1 MCVIS
6 NSSGGG
12 MIISAILIGITL
24 GLLEWGILAASRQK
38 LDVWVYVQSIVFWF
52 TCGFM
57 IGVVD
62 SPFPAYVSGALIS
75 VFLGLPWFI
84 NISIIPKDY
93 KHLAP
98 LVIASLILGGIG
110 GVVKMMLI

>member
-1 MCVIS
+1 MDAIS
-6 NSSGGG
+6 NSWGGG
-12 MIISAILIGITL
+12 MIISAIFIGITL
-24 GLLEWGILAASRQK
+24 GLLEWGILAASKQK
-38 LDVWVYVQSIVFWF
+38 LGVWVYVQSIVFWF

-98 LVIASLILGGIG
+98 LVIASLILGSIG
-110 GVVKMMLI
+110 GVVKMILT